1 MRKFLVIVLT
11 VLILVLTFF
20 FIRDGLEI
28 GNLRVLGVYEIQAL
42 SGVLDQKISEA
53 TDLTQ
58 TKYKAEEDNLNSA
71 LKEVANQRERYETVL
86 AQSSSE
92 DIAEALTKE
101 KYEVEKLWISIGNY
115 ADEHK
120 VQVNMQI
127 TNSSS
132 GIAEVKDLNFTI
144 NGSYTGI
151 TEFIYDLEDDAELE
165 FKIEN
170 FNMVPD
176 KAKSNIKAT
185 FTVKDVNVNI
195 STVKTGTSVVNA
207 QETNTTGNTVNNTT
221 GNTVNQ

>member
-11 VLILVLTFF
+11 VLILVLAFF

-207 QETNTTGNTVNNTT
+207 QETNTTGNTVN
-221 GNTVNQ
+221 Q